1 MAVGEAARMVD
12 VGGCP
17 NCEYALLIARERLAA
32 AMDKIRLLGISG
44 SPRPRG
50 NSRYLLEVAIKSA
63 TEIGSFVE
71 TEVYSIGGKGKS
83 FAPCDSCFSCVRTG
97 ECRIKDSFQELRD
110 KWLAADAIIYSVPV
124 YHMTYPAQLRAFIDR
139 LGNHLFGY
147 YGGRISKHL
156 KAIGIIAQG
165 SHIFS
170 GQEHT
175 ITDLIN
181 HALIMG
187 CIPVAGDLWESYIGV
202 GGWTEDDPRNNAIAK
217 RFAEG
222 NTDAQV
228 TVRASRSLGKR
239 TVQVA
244 MIIKSGAIANS
255 NSLCAD
261 GGFDAFYRRLETA
274 WTGK

>member
-1 MAVGEAARMVD
+1 
-12 VGGCP
+12 
-17 NCEYALLIARERLAA
+17 
-32 AMDKIRLLGISG
+32 MDKIRLLGISG

-50 NSRYLLEVAIKSA
+50 NSRYLLEVALEAA
-63 TEIGSFVE
+63 TELGSSVE

-83 FAPCDSCFSCVRTG
+83 FAPCDSCYSCVRTG

-110 KWLAADAIIYSVPV
+110 KWLAADVIIYSVPV

-165 SHIFS
+165 SHLFS

-175 ITDLIN
+175 ITDLVN

-187 CIPVAGDLWESYIGV
+187 CIPVAGDIWESYIGV
-202 GGWTEDDPRNNAIAK
+202 GGWTENDSRNNAIAK
-217 RFAEG
+217 LFEEG
-222 NTDAQV
+222 SKDAQV

-244 MIIKSGAIANS
+244 MIVKCGALANAD
-255 NSLCAD
+255 LLRAD
-261 GGFDAFYRRLETA
+261 GGFDAFYRRIRTTWRE
-274 WTGK
+274 K

>member
-1 MAVGEAARMVD
+1 ME
-12 VGGCP
+12 
-17 NCEYALLIARERLAA
+17 
-32 AMDKIRLLGISG
+32 KIRVLAISG

-50 NSRYLLEVAIKSA
+50 NSYYLANIAVEAAAGLGFVK
-63 TEIGSFVE
+63 TELY
-71 TEVYSIGGKGKS
+71 TIGGKGKS

-147 YGGRISKHL
+147 YGGRVSKHL

-165 SHIFS
+165 SHLFS

-175 ITDLIN
+175 MTDLIN
-181 HALIMG
+181 HAIIMG
-187 CIPVAGDLWESYIGV
+187 CIPVGGDLWESYIGA
-202 GGWTEDDPRNNAIAK
+202 GGWTEDDAHNNAVAK

-222 NTDAQV
+222 RTDAQV
-228 TVRASRSLGKR
+228 TVRAAKSVGKR
-239 TVQVA
+239 TAQVA
-244 MIIKSGAIANS
+244 AIIKSGAIAHS
-255 NSLCAD
+255 DTLCGY
-261 GGFDAFYRRLETA
+261 GGFDAFYRRIQGE
-274 WTGK
+274 WKQK